1 MFYLSEDLLSVISE
15 LTAKGFAVFVG
26 CNTLEVC
33 REANE
38 GEDGDSIT
46 LWAGS
51 PEELLAWYEA
61 L

>member
-1 MFYLSEDLLSVISE
+1 MFYLSEDYLSVISE

-26 CNTLEVC
+26 TNRLEVC

-51 PEELLAWYEA
+51 PEEFLDWYEA